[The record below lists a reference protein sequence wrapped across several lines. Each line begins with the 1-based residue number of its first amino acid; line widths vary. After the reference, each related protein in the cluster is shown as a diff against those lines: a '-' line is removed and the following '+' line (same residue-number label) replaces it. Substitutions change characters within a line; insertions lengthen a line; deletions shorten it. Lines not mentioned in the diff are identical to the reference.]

1 MTERAVI
8 LTVALLIVGLSLFAM
23 GGAHQLHYRNR
34 KFQML
39 EGRVDVLERI
49 VGGEHG

>member
-1 MTERAVI
+1 MTERGMI
-8 LTVALLIVGLSLFAM
+8 LAVALLIVGLSLFAM
-23 GGAHQLHYRNR
+23 GAAHQVHYKNR

-39 EGRVDVLERI
+39 EGRVNVLENI